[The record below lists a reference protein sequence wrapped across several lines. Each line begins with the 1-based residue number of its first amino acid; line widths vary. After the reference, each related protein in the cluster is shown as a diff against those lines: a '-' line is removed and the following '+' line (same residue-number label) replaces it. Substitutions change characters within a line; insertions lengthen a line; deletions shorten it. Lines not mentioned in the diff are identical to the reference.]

1 MWKKIA
7 GFILRY
13 RLLLIILLAI
23 FTAFMLY
30 KGKDIKMSYEYTN
43 LLPETDSTYINYIKF
58 KKTFGEDANIFVLGF
73 EDSTFFSLKKF
84 TDLQK
89 LTKTLKSIDGVK
101 DVVSVAQVIS
111 LVKDAETKSFKYKK
125 IFPDK
130 ISSQHELDSLKKEV
144 LKIPLYNGIFYNDTS
159 HTFLIGVS
167 IEKRV
172 LNDKARIELVDKIKQ
187 QANKFGVAHNVKIR
201 FSGLP
206 YIRTEIT
213 GKVKKELNI
222 FLILAALISIIILYI
237 FFRSVKA
244 VFFAMIVVA
253 VAVLWVMGTM
263 GIFHYKITILT
274 GMIPP
279 LLIVIGIPNSIFLIN
294 KYFAEYKRHGNK
306 IKALQRVIMKT
317 GSAIFLTNLT
327 TAAGFATFII
337 TDSKILSEFGI
348 VASLNILALF
358 VLSLIIIPISYSY
371 ASPPK
376 IKHTKHLDG
385 KFTSKI
391 IRFLVKTTKYRR
403 KYVYALVI
411 LFVLIGIYGVSLIK
425 TTGYMV
431 DDLPKD
437 DEVYTDLKFFES
449 HFKGVMPIEIVIDT
463 KKRNGAYKLSTLK
476 KVDKLQKKLHKYPE
490 LSKSLSIVDGI
501 KLAKQAFYNGNPKK
515 YKLPKKQESAFIF
528 TYLKNSKSNGNTNF
542 INSFVDD
549 SLHQLIRI
557 SSNVEDIGTTKM
569 AKLYKDVNADID
581 SIFKPKKYKSFV
593 TGTSVMFF
601 KGTKYLVN
609 NLYVSLS
616 LAILLISL
624 FMSLMFNSWRMV
636 IISLIPNLLPLL
648 LTAGMMGYFGVPI
661 KPSTILV
668 FSIAF
673 GISVDD
679 TIHYLAKYRQEL
691 IANNWNIKLSVLNA
705 LEETGISML
714 FTSIVLFF
722 GFGIFTTSSFGGTQ
736 ALGLLISFT
745 LLIAMLSNLIL
756 LPSLLLSFER
766 IITTKAFK
774 EPLLSIFDEEE
785 DIELDDLEIKPN
797 KTNNNLENN

>member
-1 MWKKIA
+1 MWRSIA
-7 GFILRY
+7 GFILRN
-13 RLLLIILLAI
+13 RPLLIILLAI
-23 FTAFMLY
+23 VTIFMAY
-30 KGKDIKMSYEYTN
+30 KGKDIKMSYEYAS
-43 LLPETDSTYINYIKF
+43 LLPETDTNYINYQHF
-58 KKTFGEDANIFVLGF
+58 KKIFGEDANVFVLGF
-73 EDSTFFSLKKF
+73 EDSTFFTVDKF
-84 TDLQK
+84 NDLQK
-89 LTKTLKSIDGVK
+89 LTKVLKAEHGVK
-101 DVVSVAQVIS
+101 DVVSVAQ
-111 LVKDAETKSFKYKK
+111 LVKLKKNTEKKNFTYEK
-125 IFPDK
+125 IFPDSV
-130 ISSQHELDSLKKEV
+130 SSQKQLDSLKKEV
-144 LKIPLYNGIFYNDTS
+144 LKIPLYNGIFYNDTT
-159 HTFLIGVS
+159 HTFLIAVS
-167 IEKRV
+167 ISKKV
-172 LNDKARIELVDKIKQ
+172 LNDKSRITLVENIKETVS
-187 QANKFGVAHNVKIR
+187 KFASKHNVKVR
-201 FSGLP
+201 YSGLP

-244 VFFAMIVVA
+244 VSFAMLVVA
-253 VAVLWVMGTM
+253 VSVFWVMGTM
-263 GIFHYKITILT
+263 GIFNFKITILT

-279 LLIVIGIPNSIFLIN
+279 LLIVIGIPNTIFLIN
-294 KYFAEYKRHGNK
+294 KYFAEFKHHGNK

-337 TDSKILSEFGI
+337 TDSKILQEFGI

-358 VLSLIIIPISYSY
+358 VLSLIIIPIAYSY
-371 ASPPK
+371 VSIPK
-376 IKHTKHLDG
+376 VKHTKHLDG
-385 KFTSKI
+385 KFASTI
-391 IRFLVKTTKYRR
+391 IGFLVQTAKYRR
-403 KYVYALVI
+403 KYVYILVAI
-411 LFVLIGIYGVSLIK
+411 FVFIGIYGITLIK
-425 TTGYMV
+425 STGYMV
-431 DDLPKD
+431 DDLPHD
-437 DEVYTDLKFFES
+437 DEVFTDLKFFES
-449 HFKGVMPIEIVIDT
+449 HFKGVMPLEIIIDT
-463 KKRNGAYKLSTLK
+463 KKKNGAYKLSNLK
-476 KVDKLQKKLHKYPE
+476 KVDRLQKKLHKYPE

-515 YKLPKKQESAFIF
+515 YKLPNNQEKAFIF
-528 TYLKNSKSNGNTNF
+528 TYLKNSKSEGDANF
-542 INSFVDD
+542 VNSFVDD
-549 SLHQLIRI
+549 SLHQIIRI
-557 SSNVEDIGTTKM
+557 STNVEDVGTTEM
-569 AKLYKDVNADID
+569 ANLYANITADID
-581 SIFKPKKYKSFV
+581 SIFKPNKYKSFA
-593 TGTSVMFF
+593 TGASVIFF

-616 LAILLISL
+616 LAILLISF
-624 FMSLMFNSWRMV
+624 FMALMFNSWRMV
-636 IISLIPNLLPLL
+636 VISLIPNLLPLL

-736 ALGLLISFT
+736 ALGILISFT
-745 LLIAMLSNLIL
+745 LLVAMLSNLVL

-766 IITTKAFK
+766 LITTQAFK

-785 DIELDDLEIKPN
+785 DIDLDELEIKPG
-797 KTNNNLENN
+797 KTGISE